1 VVIGG
6 PSFWTSS
13 ANARTK
19 TPHPEKAEIESL
31 FTSSYQWDDES
42 PVTQENMERLD
53 EADDE
58 NFYDEPKLVEH
69 IDEAAVSA
77 LTSFHE
83 KELKNVA
90 ARMRKSSKELRV
102 LDLCSSWVSHLGDW
116 AKKGSPYV
124 FGVGMNE
131 EELKANMALA
141 DHTVQNLNTQTALGF
156 EEGAFDCVLCQLSI
170 DYLVNPT
177 AVIKEALRTLSP
189 GGELIIT
196 FSNRVFFTKAVALWT
211 GKSDLEHLETVGNYI
226 HFSGAP
232 AVKKI
237 EAFDILPSA
246 SRSGGDPLYAVIAE
260 KS

>member
-1 VVIGG
+1 
-6 PSFWTSS
+6 
-13 ANARTK
+13 
-19 TPHPEKAEIESL
+19 
-31 FTSSYQWDDES
+31 
-42 PVTQENMERLD
+42 MERLD